1 MSRILVTGGAGF
13 IGSHLVDALLLD
25 GHAVTV
31 IDDLSTGHRRNLDP
45 RARLIVGDVADPVLM
60 RAAMAEA
67 DGCYHLAA
75 IASVA
80 RGNTDWIGT
89 NRTNLVGAITVF
101 DAARAAGRIPVVYAS
116 SAAVYGKQ
124 DDAPLHEN
132 LTPAPLSA
140 YGADKLGCELHGAVA
155 WGVHGVPTC
164 GFRFFNVYGPRQD
177 PKSPYSGVIS
187 IFADRIAR
195 GAPITIDGDGS
206 QTRDFI
212 YVADIV
218 RHLIAGMELLT
229 ATPGARVFNA
239 CTGRATSVRELAET
253 IAEAANQAPNLSF
266 GPPRPGDIR
275 TSLGNPNRAIAALN
289 ITAAT
294 RLLTGLGHTLASLQP
309 A

>member
-1 MSRILVTGGAGF
+1 M
-13 IGSHLVDALLLD
+13 
-25 GHAVTV
+25 
-31 IDDLSTGHRRNLDP
+31 
-45 RARLIVGDVADPVLM
+45 
-60 RAAMAEA
+60 
-67 DGCYHLAA
+67 
-75 IASVA
+75 
-80 RGNTDWIGT
+80 
-89 NRTNLVGAITVF
+89 
-101 DAARAAGRIPVVYAS
+101 
-116 SAAVYGKQ
+116 
-124 DDAPLHEN
+124 
-132 LTPAPLSA
+132 
-140 YGADKLGCELHGAVA
+140 
-155 WGVHGVPTC
+155 
-164 GFRFFNVYGPRQD
+164 
-177 PKSPYSGVIS
+177 IS